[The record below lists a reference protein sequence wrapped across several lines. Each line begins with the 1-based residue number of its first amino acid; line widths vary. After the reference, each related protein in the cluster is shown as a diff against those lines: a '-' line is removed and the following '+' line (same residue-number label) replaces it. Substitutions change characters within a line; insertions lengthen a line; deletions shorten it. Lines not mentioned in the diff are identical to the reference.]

1 MTTSGAPFRRMAQP
15 LRVRSDMENEKM
27 ARSRM
32 PCGHCDIGTYSVT
45 PVLNG
50 VAAFRGALTRKE
62 ALRRA
67 PMCKTEPRKVC
78 AGACDWLIGADFP
91 ITDERCA
98 EIEAYCRT

>member
-1 MTTSGAPFRRMAQP
+1 
-15 LRVRSDMENEKM
+15 M

-78 AGACDWLIGADFP
+78 AGACLRPLGHLSVARLIGAK
-91 ITDERCA
+91 A
-98 EIEAYCRT
+98 